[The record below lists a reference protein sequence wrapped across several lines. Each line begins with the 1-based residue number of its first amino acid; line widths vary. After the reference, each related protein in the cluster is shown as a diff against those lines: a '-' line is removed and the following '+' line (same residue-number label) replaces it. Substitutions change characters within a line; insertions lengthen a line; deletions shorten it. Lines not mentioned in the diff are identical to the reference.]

1 MTASPAFRRFMKDVK
16 QNKVVTPVIA
26 AMLSEP
32 DFEGFDVR
40 VEDWTPRP
48 YDGWF
53 HPSTHATWNV
63 RQLAYYLQ
71 HGAELPLEPPALLF
85 VLAVTQG
92 KFWHAFIQK
101 LLLDNGLMLKDEVPL
116 VDEEHHRRGHT
127 DGLLRN
133 GELFEFKTASERVIR
148 KMTSVEDLKEHKP
161 EYYAQT
167 QDYLDMAEATEM
179 RYFVM
184 SLAAPFPMTE
194 FVVPADPVYQSA
206 QRSKYLQALMH
217 AEAGT
222 LPEPCCAIKSTES
235 KACPVRLLCPYGAR
249 E

>member
-1 MTASPAFRRFMKDVK
+1 MTASPAFRRFMKDVH
-16 QNKVVTPVIA
+16 QSKVITPVIA
-26 AMLSEP
+26 AMLSQP
-32 DFEGFDVR
+32 DFEGFQVP

-71 HGAELPLEPPALLF
+71 HGGELPIARPELLF

-101 LLLDNGLMLKDEVPL
+101 LLLDNGIMEKDEVPL
-116 VDEEHHRRGHT
+116 VDEEHHRRGHI

-133 GELFEFKTASERVIR
+133 GELFEFKTASERVIK
-148 KMTSVEDLKEHKP
+148 KMTSVDDLKEYKP

-167 QDYLDMAEATEM
+167 QDYLDMAGAQEM

-194 FVVPADPVYQSA
+194 FVVPADPRFQAA
-206 QRSKYLQALMH
+206 QRTKYLMALMH
-217 AEAGT
+217 AEQGT
-222 LPEPCCAIKSTES
+222 FPEPCCAVKSPES
-235 KACPVRLLCPYGAR
+235 KTCPVRLLCPYGAR

>member
-1 MTASPAFRRFMKDVK
+1 VTPSPAFRRMLKDAQ
-16 QNKVVTPVIA
+16 QNKIITPVIA
-26 AMLSEP
+26 SMLSNP
-32 DFEGFDVR
+32 SFEGFDVP

-63 RQLAYYLQ
+63 RQLTHYLLQ
-71 HGAELPLEPPALLF
+71 GSEMPEARPELLF

-92 KFWHAFIQK
+92 KFWHSFIQK
-101 LLLDNGLMLKDEVPL
+101 LLMENGLMEKDEVPL
-116 VDEEHHRRGHT
+116 VDHEHHRRGHT

-133 GELFEFKTASERVIR
+133 GELFEFKTASERVI
-148 KMTSVEDLKEHKP
+148 KKLGSVEDLKQYKP

-167 QDYLDMAEATEM
+167 QDYLDMAQAEEM

-184 SLAAPFPMTE
+184 SLAAPFPMVE
-194 FVVPADPVYQSA
+194 FVVPADRNFQAA
-206 QRSKYLQALMH
+206 QRGKYLQALMY
-217 AEAGT
+217 AEAKEF
-222 LPEPCCAIKSTES
+222 PPACCAPRSTES

>member
-1 MTASPAFRRFMKDVK
+1 MTTSPAFRRMLKDVQ
-16 QNKVVTPVIA
+16 QNKIVTPVIA
-26 AMLSEP
+26 SMLSNP
-32 DFEGFDVR
+32 SFEGFDVP

-71 HGAELPLEPPALLF
+71 HGADLPEKRPELLF
-85 VLAVTQG
+85 VLSVTQG

-101 LLLDNGLMLKDEVPL
+101 LLLDNGLMEKDEVPL
-116 VDEEHHRRGHT
+116 VDTEHHRRGHT

-133 GELFEFKTASERVIR
+133 GELFEFKTASERVI
-148 KMTSVEDLKEHKP
+148 KKLGSVEDLKQYKP

-167 QDYLDMAEATEM
+167 QDYLDMAGAEEM

-184 SLAAPFPMTE
+184 SLAAPFPMVE
-194 FVVPADPVYQSA
+194 FVVPADRRFQA
-206 QRSKYLQALMH
+206 DQRAKYLQALMH
-217 AEAGT
+217 TEAGT
-222 LPEPCCAIKSTES
+222 LPPPCCAPKSTES

>member
-1 MTASPAFRRFMKDVK
+1 MSNTPEFRRFLRDVADEK
-16 QNKVVTPVIA
+16 IVTPVIA
-26 AMLSEP
+26 AMLSNP
-32 DFEGFDVR
+32 TFKGFEVP

-63 RQLAYYLQ
+63 RQLTYYLTE
-71 HGAELPLEPPALLF
+71 GATVPEARPELLF
-85 VLAVTQG
+85 VLSVTQG
-92 KFWHAFIQK
+92 KFWHAFIQS
-101 LLLDNGLMLKDEVPL
+101 LLLDNGLMVKDEVPL
-116 VDEEHHRRGHT
+116 VDHEHHRRGHT

-133 GELFEFKTASERVIR
+133 DELFEFKTASERVI
-148 KMTSVEDLKEHKP
+148 KKLKSVEDLKEYKP
-161 EYYAQT
+161 AYYAQT
-167 QDYLDMAEATEM
+167 QDYLDMAGADRM

-184 SLAAPFPMTE
+184 SLAAPFPMVE
-194 FVVPADPVYQSA
+194 FVVRADPAFQAA
-206 QRSKYLQALMH
+206 QRAKYLQALMH

-222 LPEPCCAIKSTES
+222 LPEPCCAPRSVES